1 VTERAG
7 PTWGDTYRSN
17 KKAIVL
23 LVLVVGVLGAIGVRF
38 GMRTFSIVGEQKKLH
53 ALALE
58 RAGRNRD
65 VTHGL
70 GKPLELG
77 WFGQQHIM
85 VTDHGGG
92 TARFELP
99 LSGPR
104 AKGTLSA
111 TALRHG
117 GTWEFATLTAE
128 VPGRPAPVD
137 LLRTP

>member
-7 PTWGDTYRSN
+7 PTWGDTYRNN
-17 KKAIVL
+17 KKAIGL
-23 LVLVVGVLGAIGVRF
+23 LVLAVAMFGAIGIRF
-38 GMRTFSIVGEQKKLH
+38 GMRIFSVIGEQEKLH

-58 RAGRNRD
+58 HAGRNRD
-65 VTHGL
+65 LTHGL
-70 GKPLELG
+70 GKPLEIG
-77 WFGQQHIM
+77 WFGQQQIR
-85 VTDHGGG
+85 VSDHGGG

-111 TALRHG
+111 TAVRRG

-128 VPGRPAPVD
+128 IPGRSAPVD